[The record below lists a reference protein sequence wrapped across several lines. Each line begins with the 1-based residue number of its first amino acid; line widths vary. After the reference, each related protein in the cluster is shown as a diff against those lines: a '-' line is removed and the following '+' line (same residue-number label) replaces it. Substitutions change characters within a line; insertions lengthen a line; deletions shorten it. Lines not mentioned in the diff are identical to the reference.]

1 MGRFAK
7 TAQLERVIRPIRKTL
22 CITAFAAILLGG
34 AAAGAG
40 NAAAG
45 AAPSA
50 GGAPDLLWA
59 DLSQTGR
66 SLVFT
71 VRTATPVPLRRLER
85 LPSPSRAGSLHLCL
99 ALRRAGREAE
109 RRLCLGGPTD
119 AHRRVGLELLDG
131 AGRVIGRATLAA
143 QVRRPS
149 PTRLTLVLAPGEA
162 GLTPHRYRWRV
173 LEDRGGCEAAAS
185 EGCEESLPAAGFR
198 AFRLRPVRPVG
209 CTGGTAGLVRNGSR
223 NRKVV
228 ALTFDDGPST
238 YTPGF
243 LSVLRREHVHAT
255 FFEIGQEIRGRAGT
269 VRRILRE
276 GDEIG
281 NHTMHH
287 GFYPGYADLTAT
299 DALIRGVTHFEPCLF
314 RPPGGAVD
322 SSVVAAAGAAGLK
335 TVLWDVDPVDWS
347 TPGAGAIYSR
357 VVGAA
362 RPGSIILMHDG
373 GGNRSQ
379 TLAALPAIIATLRAR
394 GYAFDTVSELLGQR
408 LVYEPYG

>member
-1 MGRFAK
+1 
-7 TAQLERVIRPIRKTL
+7 
-22 CITAFAAILLGG
+22 
-34 AAAGAG
+34 
-40 NAAAG
+40 
-45 AAPSA
+45 
-50 GGAPDLLWA
+50 
-59 DLSQTGR
+59 
-66 SLVFT
+66 
-71 VRTATPVPLRRLER
+71 
-85 LPSPSRAGSLHLCL
+85 
-99 ALRRAGREAE
+99 
-109 RRLCLGGPTD
+109 
-119 AHRRVGLELLDG
+119 
-131 AGRVIGRATLAA
+131 
-143 QVRRPS
+143 
-149 PTRLTLVLAPGEA
+149 
-162 GLTPHRYRWRV
+162 
-173 LEDRGGCEAAAS
+173 RGGCEAAAS

-209 CTGGTAGLVRNGSR
+209 CTGGTAGLVRNGPR

-255 FFEIGQEIRGRAGT
+255 FFEVGQEIRGRAGT

-287 GFYPGYADLTAT
+287 GFYPGYADLAAT

-362 RPGSIILMHDG
+362 QRGSIILMHDG

-408 LVYEPYG
+408 MIYSPYG